1 MLDLYS
7 ICFNEIIGINYC
19 KYITDH
25 DIVFGHVLTFFIFI
39 IIIIIIL
46 NNGET
51 DAIGFVGSY
60 TPTNMAEAH
69 IKASKTLLSNNEAD
83 CIRG

>member
-25 DIVFGHVLTFFIFI
+25 DIVFGHVLTFFI

-60 TPTNMAEAH
+60 TPTNMVEAH

-83 CIRG
+83 YIRG

>member
-19 KYITDH
+19 KYLIDH
-25 DIVFGHVLTFFIFI
+25 DIVFGHVLTFFII
-39 IIIIIIL
+39 II